1 MELAQR
7 LQGLPPYH
15 FAEYARK
22 IAELKAAGV
31 DVISLSMG
39 DPDLPTP
46 TEVVEVLCNAAR
58 DPINQR
64 YPEFA
69 GMHALR
75 EAISRWFVQRF
86 DVNVDSTSEVL
97 PLIGSK
103 EGLAHLPLALINAGD
118 IALVP
123 DPGYPVYATSI
134 ELVGGIPYKVPL
146 HSEDNWLPDLK
157 AIPTEVVARAK
168 TLWLNYPNNPTGA
181 CAPRQFFEDAVR
193 FAQAHDI
200 LLVHDMAY
208 AEVRFDGAR
217 PTSILEVDGA
227 KEVSVELHSL
237 SKAYNMGGFR
247 IGMLVGNAT
256 VVEGM
261 TRLKSNLDTGIFR
274 PIQYAAIRALAL
286 PEEWIT
292 HRNTIY
298 QGRRDRVVAACRRLG
313 MAVELPQAGLYIWP
327 HVPAGFTSSQF
338 ALHLLEHTGVAVTP
352 GTNFGTGGEGY
363 VRISLTVPDER
374 LNEAIARIESAISA
388 GI

>member
-7 LQGLPPYH
+7 LQSLAPYH
-15 FAEYARK
+15 FAEYARR
-22 IAELKAAGV
+22 IAELQATGV

-46 TEVVEVLCNAAR
+46 TEVVDALCDAAR

-86 DVNVDSTSEVL
+86 DVKVDSASEVL

-134 ELVGGIPYKVPL
+134 ELVGGILYKVPL

-157 AIPTEVVARAK
+157 AIPAEVVARAK

-181 CAPRQFFEDAVR
+181 CAPLQFFEEAVR
-193 FAQAHDI
+193 FARAHDI
-200 LLVHDMAY
+200 LLIHDMAY
-208 AEVRFDGAR
+208 AEVRFNGAR
-217 PTSILEVDGA
+217 PASILEVDGA
-227 KEVSVELHSL
+227 KEVSIYTRELELHPVR
-237 SKAYNMGGFR
+237 K
-247 IGMLVGNAT
+247 
-256 VVEGM
+256 
-261 TRLKSNLDTGIFR
+261 RL
-274 PIQYAAIRALAL
+274 
-286 PEEWIT
+286 
-292 HRNTIY
+292 
-298 QGRRDRVVAACRRLG
+298 VVAA
-313 MAVELPQAGLYIWP
+313 
-327 HVPAGFTSSQF
+327 
-338 ALHLLEHTGVAVTP
+338 ALITGVLALRKV
-352 GTNFGTGGEGY
+352 G
-363 VRISLTVPDER
+363 S
-374 LNEAIARIESAISA
+374 
-388 GI
+388 